1 MGTAK
6 EVHLHFFLAFNY
18 VFLPS
23 LVHGEGW
30 TCRRVWAGL
39 QWSWGAWD
47 VSRDEELSEPWTL
60 ACVWALALSLMGS
73 SLKSTASNL
82 FMVMSCASLQGLG
95 CQPPQLREMHS
106 SPLNHSFW
114 LHRMSFP
121 CSFSAAAN
129 ILFSLGWGGEGF
141 SSGWNRETV
150 FLGFLKLFL
159 YPFPAPQELLWC
171 HWFEDIQEQLERKS
185 ESS

>member
-1 MGTAK
+1 MVQFSFVGTAK

-60 ACVWALALSLMGS
+60 ACVWALALSLMGQQLEKYS
-73 SLKSTASNL
+73 I
-82 FMVMSCASLQGLG
+82 
-95 CQPPQLREMHS
+95 QPIYGHEL
-106 SPLNHSFW
+106 
-114 LHRMSFP
+114 
-121 CSFSAAAN
+121 CFSARFGMSASPAPGNAFLSSKSLFLAAQDE
-129 ILFSLGWGGEGF
+129 LPMFFQCCCKYSLLPGLRWGGLQQ
-141 SSGWNRETV
+141 WV
-150 FLGFLKLFL
+150 K
-159 YPFPAPQELLWC
+159 
-171 HWFEDIQEQLERKS
+171 
-185 ESS
+185 